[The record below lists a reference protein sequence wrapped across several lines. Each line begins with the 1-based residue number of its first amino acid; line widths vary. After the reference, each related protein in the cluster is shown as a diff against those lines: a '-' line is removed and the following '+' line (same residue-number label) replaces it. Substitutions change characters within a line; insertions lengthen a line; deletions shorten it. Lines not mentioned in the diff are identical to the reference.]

1 MTENVNIQETI
12 VNAVK
17 KQMNIKDDLN
27 IDAAIVA
34 DLGADSLDIVEI
46 IMAIEDGL
54 DFQIPDEE
62 AEKIVTVRDAIN
74 IAERLIEELDQ

>member
-1 MTENVNIQETI
+1 MTENINIQETI

-17 KQMNIKDDLN
+17 KQMNIKGDLN

-54 DFQIPDEE
+54 DMQIPDEE
-62 AEKIVTVRDAIN
+62 AENIVTVRDAIS
-74 IAERLIEELDQ
+74 IAERLIKELDQ

>member
-17 KQMNIKDDLN
+17 KQMNIKGDLN

-54 DFQIPDEE
+54 DMQIPDEE
-62 AEKIVTVRDAIN
+62 AENIVTVRDAIS
-74 IAERLIEELDQ
+74 IAERLIKELDQ